1 MAETSTTLARIIR
14 KEAARI
20 GFSAI
25 GFSSPVPQSLA
36 IERYKAMI
44 AEKRHAEMTYM
55 ELRLDERA
63 MPDMLLPG
71 LKTII
76 SAAISYNHPL
86 HKSSGQPAISKY
98 ALIDDYHTV
107 VRKKLEEL
115 LEFMKSLLG
124 EDMKATIA
132 VDSSP
137 VLEKTWAE
145 HSGIGKT
152 GKNTLLIVP
161 SAGSY
166 IFLGE
171 IFITKKIIDNKAPL
185 PNLCGSCSKC
195 VENCP
200 TGALIEPGKLDASK
214 CISYLT
220 IELKREFS
228 AEESV
233 MIGNNLFGCDHCQ
246 EVCPHNQQASITA
259 DSAFTLCNDLLNI
272 STETI
277 LTLTKSSFRNFFY
290 GTPIF
295 RIGLKRM
302 KRNARAVK
310 ENLKKQNTC

>member
-1 MAETSTTLARIIR
+1 MADPSTNLARNIR
-14 KEAARI
+14 KEAARL

-25 GFSSPVPQSLA
+25 GISSPVVQSLA

-44 AEKRHAEMTYM
+44 DEKRHAEMTYM
-55 ELRLDERA
+55 ELRIDERA

-86 HKSSGQPAISKY
+86 HNRFGQPVISKY
-98 ALIDDYHTV
+98 ALIDDYHSII
-107 VRKKLEEL
+107 RKKLEEL
-115 LEFMKSLLG
+115 LRFLKTIMG
-124 EDMKATIA
+124 EDLNATIA
-132 VDSSP
+132 IDSTP

-152 GKNTLLIVP
+152 GKNTLLNVP

-166 IFLGE
+166 VFLGE
-171 IFITKKIIDNKAPL
+171 ILIDKEIIDNKPPL
-185 PNLCGSCSKC
+185 PNLCGSCTNCLES
-195 VENCP
+195 CP

-220 IELKREFS
+220 GELKREFS
-228 AEESV
+228 TEESA
-233 MIGNNLFGCDHCQ
+233 MIGTHLFGCDHCQ
-246 EVCPHNQQASITA
+246 EVCPHNQQASIRA
-259 DSAFTLCNDLLNI
+259 DSSFTLRNDLLNI

-277 LTLTKSSFRNFFY
+277 LNLTKSSFRNFFY

-295 RIGLKRM
+295 RIGPKRM

-310 ENLKKQNTC
+310 ENLKTIE